1 MRSSL
6 SAIDYSGVV
15 NRDTIL
21 VVDVRALTDRNFDF
35 RQSASK
41 NPSFKC
47 LRVCRGGHA
56 TLAISG
62 DGEQMGA
69 CRSTKYRPIGAKY
82 ALIRLLGRSVLVPT
96 CVGDD

>member
-1 MRSSL
+1 
-6 SAIDYSGVV
+6 
-15 NRDTIL
+15 
-21 VVDVRALTDRNFDF
+21 
-35 RQSASK
+35 
-41 NPSFKC
+41 
-47 LRVCRGGHA
+47 VCRGVHGRLGTHA

-82 ALIRLLGRSVLVPT
+82 ALIPLLRRSVLVPT

>member
-47 LRVCRGGHA
+47 CVCAEAA
-56 TLAISG
+56 TQHWPFLAMVSKWG
-62 DGEQMGA
+62 PAGA
-69 CRSTKYRPIGAKY
+69 QNTGPSAQNTR
-82 ALIRLLGRSVLVPT
+82 
-96 CVGDD
+96 